1 MAKQDIIISIQL
13 KGAEGVSKSTDKV
26 TNSQKNLREMM
37 SRTAV
42 ELEKLNLRKKRQKEL
57 NVQIAK
63 SELGYSDAVG
73 KTAAQL
79 KSTKTQA
86 GLNNAILLESGR
98 LASDASYGFTAMAN
112 NLSQL
117 VSLFGSFTK
126 TSGGMTESLKD
137 LGKSLMGTGG
147 VLLAVQLLI
156 GALQSEKVMKFI
168 KALGGLSPRLRELSD
183 MSKGFSQATEDLVGN
198 FDIYTRK
205 LMDSNES
212 EKQKAIALKKL
223 NKEYP
228 DFNASILISAKNTD
242 EASDAIERYIKQ
254 LKKQALSQAAIQ
266 QFQEVQGE
274 LSKELF
280 DLELRKLELQDDI
293 NRDEIEA
300 NRILSKITDDMRAD
314 QKLAIN
320 EQASSY
326 VLRIAQNKKL
336 IEAVEEE
343 STAVATSYK
352 NRLDIIDDFIILAN
366 DKNKKGYGNR
376 ERDFKQHLLNLD
388 KLEESYR
395 QKAIDK
401 ELMTRDELINLEE
414 KNAKAELKIRVDA
427 FKAKQKLRLEEF
439 LETTEDADERKKAND
454 EYNESIELAD
464 QEHNQVLTQLTESFG
479 TKRAQ
484 LQRDRF
490 EEART
495 EQEKVDA
502 LEERQLDSRAANLDA
517 INEMGVK
524 QAFNTRERNL
534 ESLKEDEALAQR
546 NFEMASKDVEL
557 NEKGMEIK
565 AQAELDLLD
574 LKRKIALEEQALEQ
588 EKFDFINE
596 QYSKISDALTETFGV
611 TAHNQTVEIEERYSR
626 EMEAAEGNAELQT
639 QIRDKMEKDKDKIA
653 RKQFKIDKAARIGR
667 ALMNT
672 YESSWLA
679 FGSQLVPSAPGTIS
693 SAYIAQRVA
702 LVAGLANVANIAR
715 QKYKGSV
722 GAGGGGG
729 AGGSGGGMQ
738 IKAPDFNVVGASQ
751 TSQLAESVAGQQAK
765 PVKAF
770 VVGKDISS
778 QQELDR
784 NITNTASFG

>member
-26 TNSQKNLREMM
+26 ANSQKHLREMM
-37 SRTAV
+37 SRSAV
-42 ELEKLNLRKKRQKEL
+42 ELEKLNIKKKRQKEL

-63 SELGYSDAVG
+63 SELGYSEAVG

-79 KSTKTQA
+79 KSSKTQA

-117 VSLFGSFTK
+117 VSLFGSFAK

-137 LGKSLMGTGG
+137 LGKSLIGTGG

-156 GALQSEKVMKFI
+156 GALQSERVIKFI
-168 KALGGLSPRLRELSD
+168 KALGGLSPRLRELGELSE
-183 MSKGFSQATEDLVGN
+183 GFSQATEELVGN

-212 EKQKAIALKKL
+212 EEQKAIALKKL

-228 DFNASILISAKNTD
+228 DFNASILTTAKNTD
-242 EASDAIERYIKQ
+242 EASDSIERYIKQ

-266 QFQEVQGE
+266 QFQEVSGE
-274 LSKELF
+274 QSKELF
-280 DLELRKLELQDDI
+280 ELEMRKLELQDDI

-352 NRLDIIDDFIILAN
+352 NRLDIIDDFIILSN
-366 DKNKKGYGNR
+366 DKNEKGSGKR
-376 ERDFKQHLLNLD
+376 ERIFKRGILNLD

-395 QKAIDK
+395 QRAIDK
-401 ELMTRDELINLEE
+401 QMKTADEIINIEE
-414 KNAKAELKIRVDA
+414 DNAKAELKIRLDVFKEKQAQRLKDFMKSKATDEEKKQAQIDYDKSLEDA
-427 FKAKQKLRLEEF
+427 QREHDEVMIQLEE
-439 LETTEDADERKKAND
+439 
-454 EYNESIELAD
+454 
-464 QEHNQVLTQLTESFG
+464 SFE

-484 LQRDRF
+484 LQRKRF
-490 EEART
+490 NDAEIER
-495 EQEKVDA
+495 EKVEA
-502 LEERQLDSRAANLDA
+502 LEKKQLDSRAANLDA
-517 INEMGVK
+517 INGMGVK
-524 QAFNTRERNL
+524 QAFNTRTRNL
-534 ESLKEDEALAQR
+534 ERLREDEAIAKR
-546 NFEMASKDVEL
+546 NVEMAEEGTAV
-557 NEKGMEIK
+557 K

-574 LKRKIALEEQALEQ
+574 LKRKLALEEQALEQ
-588 EKFDFINE
+588 DKFDFINE
-596 QYSKISDALTETFGV
+596 QYGKISGALTETFGV
-611 TAHNQTVEIEERYSR
+611 TAHNQTIEIEERYNR

-639 QIRDKMEKDKDKIA
+639 QIREKMEKDKDKIA
-653 RKQFKIDKAARIGR
+653 RKQFKIDKAAKIGR
-667 ALMNT
+667 ALMDT
-672 YESSWLA
+672 YQSGILA
-679 FGSQLVPSAPGTIS
+679 FGSQLIIGDPSSTIR
-693 SAYIAQRVA
+693 AQIAQGVA
-702 LVAGLANVANIAR
+702 LAAGLANVANIAR
-715 QKYKGSV
+715 QKYKSSI
-722 GAGGGGG
+722 GAGGG
-729 AGGSGGGMQ
+729 AGSGGGGGVQ
-738 IKAPDFNVVGASQ
+738 IQAPDFNVVGASQ

-770 VVGKDISS
+770 VVGKDIST